1 MAGVGVRAEWSSRTI
16 VGVGLALLGAAQ
28 AVKANKVSKIK
39 VSQVFIVILTEDWKN
54 GRLEDWKIGNFPA
67 FQSSNLP
74 AFRLSNSY
82 SYLNASIGRSRAA
95 RVAG

>member
-1 MAGVGVRAEWSSRTI
+1 
-16 VGVGLALLGAAQ
+16 
-28 AVKANKVSKIK
+28 
-39 VSQVFIVILTEDWKN
+39 
-54 GRLEDWKIGNFPA
+54 LEDWKIGNFPA